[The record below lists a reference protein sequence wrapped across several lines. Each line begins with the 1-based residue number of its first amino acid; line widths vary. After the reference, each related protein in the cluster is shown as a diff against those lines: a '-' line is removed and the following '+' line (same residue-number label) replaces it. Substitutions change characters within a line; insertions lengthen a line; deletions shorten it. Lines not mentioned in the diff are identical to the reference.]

1 MGYVDQLPVQVSSL
15 MREFCGTRIVSIV
28 FFKDICIL
36 ELARSFYEN
45 FDVKIEN

>member
-1 MGYVDQLPVQVSSL
+1 MGYVDQLPVQVSL